1 MNNNA
6 RRAAGRW
13 KWRAA
18 RCSGGKS
25 RDGRL
30 LRYAGRLA
38 PVRRPAAEAVRNRV
52 GRLVERPSDRKQV
65 RGRGRGGS
73 AGGGRGRG
81 ERRERRHGT
90 AEPVRDEVDDRDGT
104 AVSRPTSETRSRCVA
119 LEQENLTVN
128 REAVETNAQFTP
140 PARHDKTVQSVSCG
154 N

>member
-1 MNNNA
+1 VNNNA
-6 RRAAGRW
+6 RRAAGRC

-65 RGRGRGGS
+65 RGRGRG
-73 AGGGRGRG
+73 

-128 REAVETNAQFTP
+128 RQAVETNAQFTP
-140 PARHDKTVQSVSCG
+140 ARHDNSPVCVVWELALM
-154 N
+154 